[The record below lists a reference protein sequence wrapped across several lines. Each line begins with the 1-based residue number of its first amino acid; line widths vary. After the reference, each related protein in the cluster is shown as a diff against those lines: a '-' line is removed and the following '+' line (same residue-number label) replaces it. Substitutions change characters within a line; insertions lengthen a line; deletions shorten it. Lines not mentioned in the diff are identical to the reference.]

1 MPEFAEKFLSLAA
14 ERSPLCVGVD
24 PSVELLQ
31 QWELSVDAAGV
42 ATFCQRV
49 MSAVDGQVAVIKPQA
64 AFFERFGPAGMTELV
79 RLVRTAR
86 DQGVLTII
94 DCKRGDM
101 GPSMEAYAHAFLGS
115 DSAFAADAITVTPY
129 LGFASLV
136 PVLNRAVEVSA
147 GVFIVVRS
155 SNREGNTLQDACLD
169 DGRMVADS
177 LADDITAF
185 NGRLGKTPGPIG
197 AVMGATLDKFAA
209 RTLER
214 MPSSLFLAP
223 GIGAQGADFGD
234 VVRNFGAASSR
245 AIPSVSRGIL
255 SQGPSVS
262 RLRET
267 IKQHR
272 DRAMTLL

>member
-1 MPEFAEKFLSLAA
+1 MADFAETFLALAA

-24 PSVELLQ
+24 PSVELLR
-31 QWELSVDAAGV
+31 QWELSVDASGV
-42 ATFCQRV
+42 GIFCQRV
-49 MSAVDGQVAVIKPQA
+49 MEAIDGQLAVIKPQS

-86 DQGVLTII
+86 EQGVLTII

-101 GPSMEAYAHAFLGS
+101 GPSMEAYAHAFLGP
-115 DSAFAADAITVTPY
+115 DSAFAADAITLTPY
-129 LGFASLV
+129 LGFTSLL
-136 PVLNRAVEVSA
+136 PVLNRAVEVNA
-147 GVFIVVRS
+147 GVFVVVRS

-169 DGRMVADS
+169 DGRMAADS

-185 NGRLGKTPGPIG
+185 NARLGKAVGPVG

-209 RTLER
+209 RTLDR
-214 MPSSLFLAP
+214 MPRSLFLAP
-223 GIGAQGADFGD
+223 GIGAQGADFPD
-234 VVRNFGAASSR
+234 IVQNFGSASSR
-245 AIPSVSRGIL
+245 SIPAVSRGIL
-255 SQGPSVS
+255 RHGPSVS

-272 DRAMTLL
+272 DGAMTLL